1 MCAIVIALM
10 LALASAAAQEEL
22 PTIGALIAD
31 DQNFSLLAEL
41 LDEFP
46 DLRDRLDNPVL
57 QFTVFAPT
65 DAAFEAMRE
74 VTGIKLDDLRDDP
87 ARLRALIQYH
97 IVPLAIN
104 PDFFQVEGYVEYG
117 TLLPETTVQPGG
129 GFIPN
134 AVSPTPIGEVSA
146 AANGWL
152 VMIPRALLP
161 PQWSVSM
168 GGPLWPVTPDNLPE
182 ATPEPDRDA
191 DASLPSVIEA
201 LEETGDF
208 DLFLELV
215 GSDPEYALLL
225 EESGPYTLF
234 LPDDAAWYASFEA
247 MYLTVEERLLEDPMN
262 AGVYLRYLTAPGYFS
277 PETLAARVADGRVFS
292 PGTLFNGFGLSLYA
306 EVEELIINYTSITA
320 EPILA
325 HNAIIYP
332 IAAVLF
338 AG

>member
-1 MCAIVIALM
+1 VLM
-10 LALASAAAQEEL
+10 LALASASAQEEL
-22 PTIGALIAD
+22 PTITASIAD
-31 DQNFSLLAEL
+31 DQNFGLLADL

-46 DLRDRLDNPVL
+46 DLRARLDNPAL
-57 QFTVFAPT
+57 QFTLFAPT

-87 ARLRALIQYH
+87 ARLRALIQVH

-134 AVSPTPIGEVSA
+134 AVSPTPIGEVIA
-146 AANGWL
+146 AANGWI
-152 VMIPRALLP
+152 VRIPRALLP
-161 PQWSVSM
+161 PQWSAPM
-168 GGPLWPVTPDNLPE
+168 DGPLWPVTPDDLPE
-182 ATPEPDRDA
+182 ATPEPDRGA
-191 DASLPSVIEA
+191 DESLPSVVEA
-201 LEETGDF
+201 LEEADDF

-215 GSDPEYALLL
+215 GNDPEYAFLL

-234 LPDDAAWYASFEA
+234 LPNDAAWNASFEE
-247 MYLTVEERLLEDPMN
+247 MELTIEERLLEDPDN
-262 AGVYLRYLTAPGYFS
+262 AGVYLRYLTVPGYFS
-277 PETLAARVADGRVFS
+277 PETLAARVADGRAFV

-306 EVEELIINYTSITA
+306 EAEELMINYTSITA
-320 EPILA
+320 EPIRA
-325 HNAIIYP
+325 RNAIIYP